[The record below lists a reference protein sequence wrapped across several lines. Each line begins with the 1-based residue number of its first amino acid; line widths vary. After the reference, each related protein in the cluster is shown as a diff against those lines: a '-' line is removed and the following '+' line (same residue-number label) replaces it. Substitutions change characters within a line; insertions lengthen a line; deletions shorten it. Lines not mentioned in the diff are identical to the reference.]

1 MDTIIKSLIGCS
13 VGLLISLTVAQYKT
27 ITYLQED
34 YDNTHY
40 KLSKTLVEYYQLKDQ
55 YNKLN
60 AEYEQL
66 KNVTVEQEEP
76 CDAVPQ
82 YDVPISKELQEYT
95 YDLCRSYNV
104 EYELVL
110 AVMWHESNF
119 DTDAISPTD
128 DYGIMQINKVNHE
141 SLKSEL
147 GFVDIMDPKNNIHS
161 GVYLLSELYKKY
173 DDTAEV
179 LVAYNQG
186 PTGAERLWRSGIY
199 TTDYSTS
206 VQDKYLQ
213 IKENQYSVSN

>member
-13 VGLLISLTVAQYKT
+13 VGLLLSLTVAQYKT

-95 YDLCRSYNV
+95 YDLAPKMQPLWEKVISV
-104 EYELVL
+104 
-110 AVMWHESNF
+110 VMLYS
-119 DTDAISPTD
+119 
-128 DYGIMQINKVNHE
+128 
-141 SLKSEL
+141 
-147 GFVDIMDPKNNIHS
+147 FV
-161 GVYLLSELYKKY
+161 
-173 DDTAEV
+173 
-179 LVAYNQG
+179 
-186 PTGAERLWRSGIY
+186 
-199 TTDYSTS
+199 
-206 VQDKYLQ
+206 
-213 IKENQYSVSN
+213 